1 MGSSSARLSPWYA
14 ARTEVTTSIDP
25 ALTVPPDDKDAW
37 VETLVR
43 LLTDQVFATEMKQK
57 IKKFAEQTSWTNV
70 GKMHLDAYA
79 KLLEGK

>member
-1 MGSSSARLSPWYA
+1 
-14 ARTEVTTSIDP
+14 
-25 ALTVPPDDKDAW
+25 
-37 VETLVR
+37 
-43 LLTDQVFATEMKQK
+43 MKQK